1 MTLRPRERLV
11 FALDVPTR
19 PEAERLLDLLAPH
32 IGVAKIGLE
41 LFVGEGPSIVRTV
54 MDSGLPVFLDL
65 KLHDIPETVE
75 RAVARAVDLG
85 VRFLTVHASGGPKML
100 ERAVARTKGSDTQI
114 VAVTV
119 LTSLD
124 ASDLQAVGLDASR
137 SPETQATLLARLA
150 ASAGVAAFVC
160 SAHEASALRATLGTE
175 ATLIT
180 PGVRPRA
187 TTNNAPGA
195 GAGDQKRVATV
206 AEAFG
211 AGANY
216 VVVGR
221 PIRDATS
228 PPSVAGSI
236 IHEIASALG
245 EVS

>member
-1 MTLRPRERLV
+1 MTPRERLV

-41 LFVGEGPSIVRTV
+41 LFVGEGPAIVRTAIG
-54 MDSGLPVFLDL
+54 SGLPVFLDL

-75 RAVARAVDLG
+75 RTVARAVELG

-100 ERAVARTKGSDTQI
+100 ERAVARTYGSQTQI

-124 ASDLQAVGLDASR
+124 ATDLAAIGVDRSH
-137 SPETQATLLARLA
+137 SPEAQAKLLATRA
-150 ASAGVAAFVC
+150 AAAGVTAFVC
-160 SAHEASALRATLGTE
+160 SPHEAPALRATLGAA

-180 PGVRPRA
+180 PGVRPGVQVGGAHRA
-187 TTNNAPGA
+187 AD
-195 GAGDQKRVATV
+195 DQKRVATV
-206 AEAFG
+206 ADAIGGG
-211 AGANY
+211 ADY

-228 PPSVAGSI
+228 PPTVAGSI

-245 EVS
+245 ERS